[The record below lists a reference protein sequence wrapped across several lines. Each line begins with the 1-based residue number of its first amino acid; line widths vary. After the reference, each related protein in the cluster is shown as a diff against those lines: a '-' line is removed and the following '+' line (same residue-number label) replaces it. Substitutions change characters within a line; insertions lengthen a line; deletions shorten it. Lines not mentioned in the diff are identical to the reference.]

1 MTVVRDEEKWLL
13 EQNAAEYLVE
23 ALNRQLGTDFRVVLH
38 ADRPDIVIE
47 DVDTGQQI
55 GVEVAHLF
63 YDAEEARIFLGR
75 SASDHHP
82 AEDLATYLERLNKLL
97 SQKADKA
104 RGYSH
109 KDELALLIRVVS
121 AVFGM
126 SDFNRC
132 EQLIQVPQSRYKFI
146 WLLFYNW
153 DSGKWDLIKALKQE
167 IPGQA

>member
-1 MTVVRDEEKWLL
+1 MTVVWDEEKWLL

-47 DVDTGQQI
+47 DLDTGQQI

-75 SASDHHP
+75 STADHHP
-82 AEDLATYLERLNKLL
+82 EEDLETYIERLNRLL
-97 SQKADKA
+97 AQKAEKA

-121 AVFGM
+121 AVFGI
-126 SDFNRC
+126 SDFDRY
-132 EQLIQVPQSRYKFI
+132 EQLIKVPQSRYKFV

-153 DSGKWDLIKALKQE
+153 GSGKWDRIKALK
-167 IPGQA
+167 PKTP